1 MYCVSFKASLL
12 WCGNSLLESN
22 LTPWLSNL
30 NNQALNLIAMRMPKL
45 KRVSAKKLTL
55 WNYSI
60 LFNFQKER
68 IRIVF
73 FKKGRVKTLAT
84 S

>member
-1 MYCVSFKASLL
+1 
-12 WCGNSLLESN
+12 
-22 LTPWLSNL
+22 
-30 NNQALNLIAMRMPKL
+30 MRMPKM
-45 KRVSAKKLTL
+45 KRVPDKKLTL

-73 FKKGRVKTLAT
+73 LKKGRAKTLAT